1 MSDRMLRPLL
11 AVLVLAIAA
20 VAVAVWWSNSQPP
33 AEEISSPYPHQ
44 YSPLEGPTE
53 EAGQAEARRDMVE
66 EGRRQGINDQK
77 GLEAMAAVPR
87 HHFVPPEML
96 HFAYVN
102 HPLPIGYGQT
112 ISQPYIVA
120 LMTELLELQ
129 GDEVVLEVGTGSGY
143 QAAILSG
150 LVKEVY
156 TMEIIPELSH
166 QAEERLARLG
176 YVNVHVRHADG
187 YYGWEE
193 HAPFDN
199 IIVTAA
205 PDHVPRPL
213 IAQLKD
219 GGRLVIPVGAVGAY
233 QTLWQIVKKGDQLI
247 SNNMGSVIFV
257 PFTGEH

>member
-1 MSDRMLRPLL
+1 MSDRMLRPIL

-20 VAVAVWWSNSQPP
+20 VAVAVWWSNAQPP
-33 AEEISSPYPHQ
+33 AEDISSSSSR

-66 EGRRQGINDQK
+66 EVRRQGIDDQK
-77 GLEAMAAVPR
+77 VLEAMAAVPR
-87 HHFVPPEML
+87 HHFVPPEMQ
-96 HFAYVN
+96 HSAYVN

-166 QAEERLARLG
+166 PAEERLAGLD
-176 YVNVHVRHADG
+176 YVNVHVRNADG
-187 YYGWEE
+187 YYGWED

-205 PDHVPRPL
+205 PDHVPRRL

-219 GGRLVIPVGAVGAY
+219 GGKLVIPVGPVGAY
-233 QTLWQIVKKGDQLI
+233 QTLWQIIKKGDQLI
-247 SNNMGSVIFV
+247 SNNISSVIFV
-257 PFTGEH
+257 PLTGEH